1 MLTHSKHKTNDNNNL
16 FNEPASVAAEFAD
29 PSLILIIM
37 KMYITKWKVFSMN
50 IEYNTGPPHS
60 QSSYVH

>member
-1 MLTHSKHKTNDNNNL
+1 MLTHSKHRTKHNKNF
-16 FNEPASVAAEFAD
+16 FNEPANVAAEFEG
-29 PSLILIIM
+29 PSLILFIM
-37 KMYITKWKVFSMN
+37 DMYITKWKVFSIN